1 MSRLQA
7 WERRAEVP
15 LLLLAI
21 AFLVAYAWPI
31 LDPRLDGSLEA
42 SLNALGWAVWAAFAV
57 DFAVRIILADERRR
71 YVLQHWYDVALIAL
85 PMLRPLRL
93 LRALAFA
100 RMLNRT
106 AVRGLAGRVMTYVVG
121 TALAACGLG
130 ALAILDAERGA
141 PDANITTFGDA
152 LWWAVTTV
160 TTVGYGDRYPV
171 TTTGRFIA
179 VALMVV
185 GIAVVGSVTAAVAA
199 WLVANVE
206 RNDD

>member
-1 MSRLQA
+1 MSRVEA

-15 LLLLAI
+15 LLLLAV

-31 LDPRLDGSLEA
+31 LDPGLDGSIESFL
-42 SLNALGWAVWAAFAV
+42 SILGWSVWAAFAL
-57 DFAVRIILADERRR
+57 DFAIRTVLADDRRR
-71 YVLQHWYDVALIAL
+71 YVLQHWYDIALIAL

-130 ALAILDAERGA
+130 SLAVLDAERRTRREHHHLRGCPLVGRHHRHHGRLRRPLPGDNERA
-141 PDANITTFGDA
+141 IRRCRADGRRDRRRRIGDCRGGCVARGQRGSPDD
-152 LWWAVTTV
+152 
-160 TTVGYGDRYPV
+160 
-171 TTTGRFIA
+171 
-179 VALMVV
+179 
-185 GIAVVGSVTAAVAA
+185 
-199 WLVANVE
+199 
-206 RNDD
+206 